1 MRVQKYGSSEPV
13 STNKYSHVP
22 HEKHIYKFLSNGTVV
37 EMNVDGAASTTTFKY
52 TATGDSVII
61 RINVLLMD
69 TATAPSKFGG
79 IASLTTGV
87 LLGIFDSDGTQV
99 LDFCDGQPIKTNADW
114 GLLAGTDSNVDAG
127 AGEDAASIRWTIAKS
142 GSPGWLPKDYYI
154 AFTIQDDLEAIGSFR
169 AMVQGIK
176 QYSL

>member
-52 TATGDSVII
+52 TATGDSVIV
-61 RINVLLMD
+61 RVNLLIMD

-79 IASLTTGV
+79 IASLTTG
-87 LLGIFDSDGTQV
+87 LEIGIFDSDGTQV
-99 LDFCDGQPIKTNADW
+99 LDFTDGQPIKTNADF
-114 GLLAGTDSNVDAG
+114 GLLAGTDSVIDAG
-127 AGEDAASIRWTIAKS
+127 AGDDAASIRWTIAKS

-154 AFTIQDDLEAIGSFR
+154 AITILDDLTGISSFR
-169 AMVQGIK
+169 AQAQGIK